1 MMIKAVVFDLDG
13 TLLNTLEALSYCMS
27 LTMEHFGLK
36 KIDKEHTRYF
46 VGEGARKFV
55 DRSLIYN
62 GDKELKL
69 ANEAYKVYDEIFAR
83 DCLKDV
89 KPYDGIIELLSD
101 LKNLNIKTVVL
112 SNKSQSGVEKNIHT
126 IIGEGVFDRIY
137 GEREGIPKKPDPTAL
152 NLIIKELGFSKDEIL
167 YVGDTATDMKTALG
181 AGVTSIGVLW
191 GFRDENE
198 LRDNKADYIVK
209 SPCEILEIIKN
220 YKALS

>member
-69 ANEAYKVYDEIFAR
+69 ANESYKVYDEIFAR

-89 KPYDGIIELLSD
+89 KP
-101 LKNLNIKTVVL
+101 
-112 SNKSQSGVEKNIHT
+112 
-126 IIGEGVFDRIY
+126 
-137 GEREGIPKKPDPTAL
+137 
-152 NLIIKELGFSKDEIL
+152 
-167 YVGDTATDMKTALG
+167 
-181 AGVTSIGVLW
+181 
-191 GFRDENE
+191 
-198 LRDNKADYIVK
+198 
-209 SPCEILEIIKN
+209 
-220 YKALS
+220 